1 MSELEKM
8 QRYID
13 RTKPGIKNP
22 IQYTMNVAE
31 TLELLNMAQID
42 NPFEAISLAFNY
54 GRAKGYRAAKAE
66 GRARA

>member
-1 MSELEKM
+1 MREIEKIK
-8 QRYID
+8 RYIE
-13 RTKPGIKNP
+13 RTKMGIKNP
-22 IQYTMNVAE
+22 IQYAMNVAE

-42 NPFEAISLAFNY
+42 NPFGAISLAFNY

>member
-31 TLELLNMAQID
+31 TLELLNMAQKESDSIHHERGR
-42 NPFEAISLAFNY
+42 NP
-54 GRAKGYRAAKAE
+54 
-66 GRARA
+66 